1 MSAFSSEKTDLFEK
15 PIFRIEKL
23 INALKTYSETFKI
36 EFTGWLRTMYQK
48 AGREDLEELI
58 SYQNVV
64 AKINSLWQQRATL
77 ISVDKSISLT

>member
-1 MSAFSSEKTDLFEK
+1 MSAFSSETTDLFEK

-48 AGREDLEELI
+48 AGKRGPRRTDFVSECGCKNQLVMAAESD
-58 SYQNVV
+58 
-64 AKINSLWQQRATL
+64 
-77 ISVDKSISLT
+77 VDFSR